1 MRMFL
6 LARVLRGV
14 VYEHLEPTPE
24 MFDLSEPLEADRD
37 EPAIEDE
44 PPPPDRRPSLIGFR
58 ANMARAGFQ
67 TYFETVPESATD
79 AGL

>member
-1 MRMFL
+1 MFL

-14 VYEHLEPTPE
+14 VYHSLEPTQE
-24 MFDLSEPLEADRD
+24 MFDLSEPLASDRD

-58 ANMARAGFQ
+58 SNMARAGFQ
-67 TYFETVPESATD
+67 TYFETDPESATD

>member
-1 MRMFL
+1 
-6 LARVLRGV
+6 
-14 VYEHLEPTPE
+14 
-24 MFDLSEPLEADRD
+24 MFDLSEPLEADQD

-44 PPPPDRRPSLIGFR
+44 PPPTDRRPSLIGFR

-67 TYFETVPESATD
+67 TYFESATE